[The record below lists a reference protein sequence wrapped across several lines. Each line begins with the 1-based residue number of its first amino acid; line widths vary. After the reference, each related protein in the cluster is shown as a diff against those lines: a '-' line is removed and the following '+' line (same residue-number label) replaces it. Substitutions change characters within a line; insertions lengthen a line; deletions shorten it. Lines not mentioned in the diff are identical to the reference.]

1 MILLMERTHVPRE
14 YQLIPVHV
22 TAIQVTPES
31 LERAVAF
38 SGGREIEEIDPQDSK
53 KRFVG
58 VNFPTLSGVKR
69 ATQGDYIVKDHTTG
83 EFTVMTKYEFERRY
97 EAI

>member
-1 MILLMERTHVPRE
+1 MMMLLERTAVPRE

-31 LERAVAF
+31 IERAVTF

-69 ATQGDYIVKDHTTG
+69 ASQGDYIVRDHVTG
-83 EFTVMTKYEFERRY
+83 ELSVMAKREFERKY
-97 EAI
+97 ELI

>member
-1 MILLMERTHVPRE
+1 MIMVMGRTNMPHE

-22 TAIQVTPES
+22 TAIKLTPES
-31 LERAVAF
+31 AERAAAF
-38 SGGREIEEIDPQDSK
+38 CGGVLIEEIDPQDSK

-58 VNFPTLSGVKR
+58 INFPTLSGVKR

-83 EFTVMTKYEFERRY
+83 EISVMVAYEFERKY
-97 EAI
+97 EPI